1 MYDEVESLAAA
12 GDNDESFDNLSLGD
26 VPLENDI
33 VVSLRNA
40 NSAASDDSVIVTSS
54 VPVIT
59 VHMDSPDSEVVPRNT
74 VQPTLDSEL
83 RVDERPLSA
92 STPVDDCFDVQVQPA
107 CLVPTNPR
115 ADGCKLP
122 DI

>member
-1 MYDEVESLAAA
+1 MYDEVESLAVA
-12 GDNDESFDNLSLGD
+12 GDSDESFDNLSLGD

-33 VVSLRNA
+33 VVSPRNA
-40 NSAASDDSVIVTSS
+40 NNAASDDSVVVTSS

-74 VQPTLDSEL
+74 VPPTLDSEL

-92 STPVDDCFDVQVQPA
+92 STPVDDCFEVQVQPA
-107 CLVPTNPR
+107 CLVPTNQR

-122 DI
+122 DN